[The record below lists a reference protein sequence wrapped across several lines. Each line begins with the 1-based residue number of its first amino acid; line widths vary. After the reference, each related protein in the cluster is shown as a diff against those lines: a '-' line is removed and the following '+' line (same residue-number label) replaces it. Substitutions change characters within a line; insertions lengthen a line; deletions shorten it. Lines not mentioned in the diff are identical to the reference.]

1 MRVKNNRRQRHNK
14 LLDRAK
20 GFRMTKNR
28 LYKVA
33 SEAVLHA
40 GQYAFNGRRLRRRDL
55 RATWIVRINAALHG
69 MGLSYSKFV
78 GGLKKEK
85 IEIDRKIMADLV
97 VTNPSVFAK
106 IVEKAGF
113 TFTPRAG

>member
-1 MRVKNNRRQRHNK
+1 MRVKNNRLARHK
-14 LLDRAK
+14 KVLALAK
-20 GFRMTKNR
+20 GYRMTKNR

-55 RATWIVRINAALHG
+55 RSIWIVRINATLHN

-85 IEIDRKIMADLV
+85 IEVDRKIMADLV
-97 VTNPSVFAK
+97 VKQPSVFAA
-106 IVEKAGF
+106 IVKKAGF
-113 TFTPRAG
+113 EFPQK